1 MDAEIT
7 IVGGGVIGL
16 AIAAQVSTKYPNV
29 YLLEK
34 NERYGMG
41 VSSRNSEV
49 IHAGIYYPT
58 GTLKALLCVEGREL
72 LYQLCAK
79 NDIPHKK
86 VGKIII
92 AAKDDELAELET
104 LHKTAVRNGVH
115 SMRML
120 TGDEVHRME
129 PNVRAVAGLH
139 SPETGIISAHALMD
153 YYAHTAETNGAQI
166 SCGTAVTG
174 IEPVSGGYLVKTTNP
189 RGEEFEFTTERVI
202 NSAGLESDTIAAM
215 SGAEYQLHYCKG
227 DYFGIADRCRGLVN
241 HLIYPVPE
249 KNHVG
254 LGVHLT
260 LGLDGHMKLGP
271 DTQYIDRVE
280 DYRIDG
286 NKAERFHAGASKFLP
301 FLTPSDVAPE
311 MSGIRPKLQGPA
323 DSFKDFVIR
332 EDRPGFINLVGMESP
347 GLTASLAIAKY
358 VEGML
363 K

>member
-16 AIAAQVSTKYPNV
+16 AIAARVSGKHQNV
-29 YLLEK
+29 YVLEK

-41 VSSRNSEV
+41 ISSRNSEV
-49 IHAGIYYPT
+49 IHSGIYYPT
-58 GTLKALLCVEGREL
+58 GSLKAKLCVEGLEM
-72 LYQLCAK
+72 LYALCAG
-79 NDIPHKK
+79 NGIPHKK
-86 VGKIII
+86 TGKIII

-115 SMRML
+115 SMKML
-120 TGDEVHRME
+120 TGEEVHRME

-153 YYAHTAETNGAQI
+153 YYANTAQSNGTQI
-166 SCGTAVTG
+166 SCGTEVTG
-174 IEPVSGGYLVKTTNP
+174 IESVSGGYLVKTTNQ

-215 SGAEYQLHYCKG
+215 SGAKYKLHYCKG
-227 DYFGIADRCRGLVN
+227 DYFGIADSRRGLVN

-271 DTQYIDRVE
+271 DTRYIDRIE
-280 DYRIDG
+280 DFRIDAT
-286 NKAERFHAGASKFLP
+286 KAERFYASASKFLP
-301 FLTPSDVAPE
+301 FLMPADVTPE
-311 MSGIRPKLQGPA
+311 MAGIRPKLQGPE

-332 EDRPGFINLVGMESP
+332 EDCPGFINLVGMESP
-347 GLTASLAIAKY
+347 GLTASPAIAKY